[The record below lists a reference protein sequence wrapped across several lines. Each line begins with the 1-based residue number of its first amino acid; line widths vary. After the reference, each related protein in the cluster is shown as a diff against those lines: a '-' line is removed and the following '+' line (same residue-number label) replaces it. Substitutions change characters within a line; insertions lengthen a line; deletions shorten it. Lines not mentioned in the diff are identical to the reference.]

1 MHKLSLC
8 VVLAGML
15 HLFPLDSRL
24 QLVSDAHLHN
34 RLVCNVG
41 NMITEIIIVVV
52 AVILVV
58 DDVVVVV
65 VDFVVA
71 VDDVV
76 TAHPIAA
83 LHVSRCST
91 SVGKCNDII
100 VKTTVVQGKST
111 CGKWILVCRI
121 LMFLGPWTMDH
132 GL

>member
-1 MHKLSLC
+1 
-8 VVLAGML
+8 ML

-58 DDVVVVV
+58 ADVVVVV
-65 VDFVVA
+65 VVADVVVA

-83 LHVSRCST
+83 LHVCRCST